1 MADIQTKVDA
11 EKARIVQQSL
21 GANAP
26 ALQGM
31 EFELPQYNSPVTE
44 LQALD
49 TVANGESIIDRAAP
63 QTPIVAPDQ
72 AKQIIDQ
79 QIAEKRGE
87 LGLPG
92 GVAPAAQ
99 VPVTADQLQIANQP
113 QQASPLS
120 MQPSGPGL
128 APYNKAVESLN
139 KAAQVGELAA
149 AQENAYVDGY
159 DKKIQEFEL
168 KQQAERASR
177 QKEVDDKILAA
188 QQEVEKIS
196 SGEID
201 PNRVFSNMSTA
212 QKFGNVI
219 LAAIAG
225 NRGIETLDRMVRMDV
240 AAQENNKNS
249 KLSAAKDKVSIYQ
262 DFRNKLKD
270 DFLAAEATKAS
281 MYQVAQM
288 KLQSIQNQTKNAQV
302 AATIQNQ
309 IAELELKKQ
318 ETVQKYAEHANKLAA
333 QQSLQAVDPITA
345 KINMLP
351 DSAQKPLLEAKE
363 VYDNTQAAFKT
374 IDSIFAEAEGIGGI
388 EGNIPFSDKKA
399 QVAANNANIESAI
412 RATMKGQGTIQ
423 EAEIDRLVKPLL
435 PLPTDSVSV
444 IRIKN
449 QKLKQLL
456 TTKNAGQIGR
466 LRNMG
471 LLPKEF
477 SPTSAKK
484 N

>member
-1 MADIQTKVDA
+1 MADTQTKVDA

-21 GANAP
+21 GKNAP

-31 EFELPQYNSPVTE
+31 EFDLPQYNSPDTE
-44 LQALD
+44 LQALNI
-49 TVANGESIIDRAAP
+49 VADGNSVLDRAAP
-63 QTPIVAPDQ
+63 TAQLATTNPIVVE
-72 AKQIIDQ
+72 
-79 QIAEKRGE
+79 QIAQKRGE

-92 GVAPAAQ
+92 GIAPAPQAPIS
-99 VPVTADQLQIANQP
+99 VDQLQVTP
-113 QQASPLS
+113 QQTPTQSI
-120 MQPSGPGL
+120 QPSGPNL
-128 APYNKAVESLN
+128 DAYNKTI
-139 KAAQVGELAA
+139 KALGTAAEVGKLAA
-149 AQENAYVDGY
+149 AQEIAAVDAYDS
-159 DKKIQEFEL
+159 KLKEFEI
-168 KQQAERASR
+168 KQQEARDAR
-177 QKEVDDKILAA
+177 QKEVDGKILLA
-188 QQEVEKIS
+188 QKQVEEIA
-196 SGEID
+196 SGDID

-212 QKFGNVI
+212 QKFGNII
-219 LAAIAG
+219 LTAIAG
-225 NRGIETLDRMVRMDV
+225 NKGIEALDRMVRMDV

-288 KLQSIQNQTKNAQV
+288 KLQAIQGQTRNAQV
-302 AATIQNQ
+302 AANIQNQ
-309 IAELELKKQ
+309 MAELELKKQ
-318 ETVQKYAEHANKLAA
+318 ETVAKFQEHANKLAA
-333 QQSLQAVDPITA
+333 QESLQAVDPVTA

-363 VYDNTQAAFKT
+363 VYDATQAAFKT
-374 IDSIFAEAEGIGGI
+374 IDSIFSEAEGIGGI

-399 QVAANNANIESAI
+399 QVEANNANIESAI

-423 EAEIDRLVKPLL
+423 EAEIERLVKPLL
-435 PLPTDSVSV
+435 PLPSDSVSR
-444 IRIKN
+444 IRIKQ

-456 TTKNAGQIGR
+456 STKNAGQIGR
-466 LRNMG
+466 LQNMG
-471 LLPKEF
+471 LLPREF